1 MARPL
6 SEEKRHSLLASA
18 LTAVATSG
26 IAASTLSIAKKAGVA
41 EGTLFTYFPTKDD
54 LLNQLYLELKSDLV
68 SHLTA
73 GLMSDTD
80 IMVQFHHLWTRY
92 IDWGMSSPHKHE
104 ALRQLEVSHKI
115 TGATE
120 QATHAMSH
128 ELQILVE
135 RGFETGVLRKQ
146 PVMFLWGVIQ
156 GIAGL
161 VLQTAAG
168 DMRKAR
174 ECEDLGWETLWG
186 AIASHQT

>member
-6 SEEKRHSLLASA
+6 SEEKRHSLLNSA
-18 LTAVATSG
+18 LSAVAKSG
-26 IAASTLSIAKKAGVA
+26 VAASTLSIAKNARVA

-80 IMVQFHHLWTRY
+80 IKVQFRHLWTRY
-92 IDWGMSSPHKHE
+92 IDWGMSAPQKHE
-104 ALRQLEVSHKI
+104 ALRQLEVSHRI
-115 TGATE
+115 TAETENATN
-120 QATHAMSH
+120 AMSR

-135 RGFETGVLRKQ
+135 KGFESEVLRRQ

-161 VLQTAAG
+161 VLETAAG
-168 DMRKAR
+168 DREKAR
-174 ECEDLGWETLWG
+174 ECDDLGWETLWG
-186 AIASHQT
+186 AIANHKA